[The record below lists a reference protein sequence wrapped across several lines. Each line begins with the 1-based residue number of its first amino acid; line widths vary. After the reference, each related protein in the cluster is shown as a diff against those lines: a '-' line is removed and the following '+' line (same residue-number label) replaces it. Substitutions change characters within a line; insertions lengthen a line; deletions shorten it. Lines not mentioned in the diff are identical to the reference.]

1 MSDQKKINP
10 LLLRSS
16 NGCLEAVHIC
26 HAVNK
31 GMACKHL
38 RSAILLA
45 EKWLGRSLPN
55 AVEVDKRWLTEE
67 EMFAIKDLT
76 PQLLQKK
83 GGFTKIKLIK
93 GGIA

>member
-1 MSDQKKINP
+1 
-10 LLLRSS
+10 
-16 NGCLEAVHIC
+16 
-26 HAVNK
+26 
-31 GMACKHL
+31 MACKHL